1 MRIFPVCGASRPIPT
16 ALPRIHGREMN
27 NNLSRRNM
35 VKGVAWAVPAV
46 TASTALP
53 SVAAS
58 QDCVYTGEHWKKGF
72 VTPELVARR
81 EVRPGA
87 KITTSGIYASNLD
100 GDIISPR
107 NLAKVKSN
115 YPWVSELVAIA
126 QNGDGTAGSLLH
138 VDFPGPASCVQFLLH
153 DIDSQ
158 GSGTKDHYR
167 DSVTVTADGAPIT
180 ASPLEPEFLRV
191 TDNGSNRVKVE
202 SPFKHGEGIDRTHE
216 WNMNRHTKGTV
227 LITIKGPINRFS
239 ILFLNEDTL
248 EYTEHNYQQ
257 IALSTIRWSKD
268 PCGCEV

>member
-1 MRIFPVCGASRPIPT
+1 
-16 ALPRIHGREMN
+16 
-27 NNLSRRNM
+27 M

>member
-1 MRIFPVCGASRPIPT
+1 
-16 ALPRIHGREMN
+16 MN
-27 NNLSRRNM
+27 NNLSRRNV
-35 VKGVAWAVPAV
+35 VKGAAWAVPAV

-58 QDCVYTGEHWKKGF
+58 QDCVYTEAHWKERF

-81 EVRPGA
+81 EARPGA
-87 KITTSGIYASNLD
+87 KITTGGAYASNSD
-100 GDIISPR
+100 GDIIDPR
-107 NLAKVKSN
+107 GLVKVKSD
-115 YPWVSELVAIA
+115 YPWVSELIAIA

-158 GSGTKDHYR
+158 GSGKQDHYR

-180 ASPLEPEFLRV
+180 ASPLEPGYLHV
-191 TDNGSNRVKVE
+191 TGNGSNRVKVE
-202 SPFKHGEGIDRTHE
+202 SPFEHKRLDKSHE
-216 WNMNRHTKGTV
+216 WKMDHETKGTV
-227 LITIKGPINRFS
+227 LIKIKGPINRFS
-239 ILFLNEDTL
+239 ILYLNEDTL
-248 EYTEHNYQQ
+248 EGKIHNYQQ

>member
-1 MRIFPVCGASRPIPT
+1 
-16 ALPRIHGREMN
+16 
-27 NNLSRRNM
+27 M

-87 KITTSGIYASNLD
+87 KITTSSIYASNLD